1 MFYFWDELKMLRR
14 LYDWTIN
21 LAGHRHAII
30 ALALVALI
38 ESSIFPI
45 PPDILLIPIVLA
57 MRDRAWLA
65 ASVCTIASVIGG
77 VLGYGI
83 GFFMYEQIGKPIL
96 DLYNYTVKFSEFQNV
111 YNQWGAWAVFFAGV
125 TPFPY
130 KVITILSGMTGL
142 SLPVFILA
150 SIIARGA
157 RFFIITA
164 LLWKYG
170 NPIQEFIERRL
181 GALFILFVILLLG
194 GVAIVKFII

>member
-1 MFYFWDELKMLRR
+1 MFCFGDKLNMLRR

-21 LAGHRHAII
+21 LAGHKHAII
-30 ALALVALI
+30 ALALIALI

-57 MRDRAWLA
+57 MRDRAWFA

-96 DLYNYTVKFSEFQNV
+96 DLYNYTVKFSEFQNA
-111 YNQWGAWAVFFAGV
+111 YNQWGAWSVFFAGV

-157 RFFIITA
+157 RFFIIAA

-194 GVAIVKFII
+194 GFAIVKFII

>member
-30 ALALVALI
+30 ALALIALI